1 MTATTP
7 PKSHQRLAQV
17 QSQDVDD
24 IVLRA
29 AYLRTIP
36 VLKTP
41 AEALDLSALDA
52 DTFAIADEWKDLD
65 AETLRGL
72 LAWDLARHRP
82 VHQTGTG
89 WTAQGLDAWSLVW
102 TVDGKELAKA
112 EGQPQKKSD
121 FDEEVGRVR
130 LDPTRLLE
138 AALHASEPQ
147 VGLLVMLG
155 ALSAKPDAIR
165 HTVAVVDA
173 LTSVTMLVVNRF
185 KRGMNVPRP
194 GDWDKGQPVVP
205 LLPVPATTSYP
216 GGHAAVLAALQVLL
230 PALAKLDGT
239 QPDALRALAEE
250 MTKDRVSMGLHT
262 ELDSAAGKK
271 LGNEL
276 GNAVLRLAT
285 DATVKKSCPLWAAAF
300 ALAQREWK

>member
-41 AEALDLSALDA
+41 AAALDLSALDA
-52 DTFAIADEWKDLD
+52 DTLAIADEWKDLD

-89 WTAQGLDAWSLVW
+89 WTALGLDAWSLDW
-102 TVDGKELAKA
+102 TVDGKAVA
-112 EGQPQKKSD
+112 SAGGQSRQKSE
-121 FDEEVGRVR
+121 FDEAVGKVQ
-130 LDPTRLLE
+130 LDPSRLLE

-173 LTSVTMLVVNRF
+173 LTSVTMLVVNRL

-230 PALAKLDGT
+230 PALAKLDAAQTGQLET
-239 QPDALRALAEE
+239 LAREL
-250 MTKDRVSMGLHT
+250 TKDRVRMGLHT
-262 ELDSAAGKK
+262 ELDSTAGEVVGKA
-271 LGNEL
+271 L
-276 GNAVLRLAT
+276 GNALLRLAT